1 MRDFQDLLPMLASF
15 SMMKNS
21 DSYSTLALITTGLI
35 IKWLL
40 EHGHAIKKTL
50 ALLWFS
56 RKCYTVSARMSYV
69 EGTLMNYNVPKT
81 FSALQHVLFNTIT
94 KDKNTKTSY
103 SVDNIYTT
111 YTKTMQLVTFNN
123 KHAVYNITPTL
134 CISQE
139 ITDTQCEKEGSI
151 FVKYTLHL
159 WSTKNNFKEVVDFIK
174 ECEITYHA
182 FMQTTHPSVFV
193 LQSINPSP
201 MFECIPFKSTKTFD
215 NMFFQQKEDLKQR
228 LDYFKN
234 NKAHY
239 DRLGIPYTLGMM
251 FHGQP
256 GTGKTSVIK
265 AIANYTERHLII
277 IPMDKV
283 TTVDQLKQLFIM
295 EEINQHNIP
304 IDKRLYCFE
313 EIDCGKWKDIVR
325 SRKLLSKPEDSQP
338 VPQKDDIAQQLI
350 ETLRDEKEKKKHN
363 KLSPLPSSPITLG
376 DLLEIL
382 DGIIETPGRMIIMT
396 SNHPEEIDEALLRP
410 GRIDINIEF
419 KRMTRQD
426 IKHMYELWFQEP
438 MPQHV
443 FAHVKDHVFTQAD
456 VGNIFSLTQKRV
468 IFAKLTSV

>member
-1 MRDFQDLLPMLASF
+1 
-15 SMMKNS
+15 
-21 DSYSTLALITTGLI
+21 
-35 IKWLL
+35 
-40 EHGHAIKKTL
+40 
-50 ALLWFS
+50 
-56 RKCYTVSARMSYV
+56 
-69 EGTLMNYNVPKT
+69 
-81 FSALQHVLFNTIT
+81 
-94 KDKNTKTSY
+94 
-103 SVDNIYTT
+103 
-111 YTKTMQLVTFNN
+111 
-123 KHAVYNITPTL
+123 
-134 CISQE
+134 
-139 ITDTQCEKEGSI
+139 
-151 FVKYTLHL
+151 
-159 WSTKNNFKEVVDFIK
+159 
-174 ECEITYHA
+174 
-182 FMQTTHPSVFV
+182 
-193 LQSINPSP
+193 

-295 EEINQHNIP
+295 EEINQHNIS

-325 SRKLLSKPEDSQP
+325 SRKLLSTPEDSQP
-338 VPQKDDIAQQLI
+338 VPPKDGIAQQLI
-350 ETLRDEKEKKKHN
+350 ETLRDEKEKKKN

-456 VGNIFSLTQKRV
+456 VGNIFSLTQKKA
-468 IFAKLTSV
+468 IFTKLTSV